1 MSHDVI
7 RIVVEGQVIYLNA
20 YKFINETWD
29 HSIFEAYR
37 SAAWKDGY
45 EKGRQLERDRQ
56 KADIEI
62 ADLLERM
69 REEEI
74 SAEKEKIA
82 KHHADL
88 LRENRR
94 RQKSLSA
101 AKAYEKHR
109 DIKNMKKILAEK
121 CVAAYEPWGEESPD
135 HVEKQEIQDYLTGV
149 R

>member
-20 YKFINETWD
+20 YKFVNETWD

-56 KADIEI
+56 KADIER
-62 ADLLERM
+62 ADLEERM
-69 REEEI
+69 REEALT
-74 SAEKEKIA
+74 AEKEKIA

-88 LRENRR
+88 LWDIRR
-94 RQKSLSA
+94 RQERLSA

-109 DIKNMKKILAEK
+109 DIENMKKIFAEK
-121 CVAAYEPWGEESPD
+121 CVAAYEPWCEEYPD
-135 HVEKQEIQDYLTGV
+135 HVEKEEIEEYLAGV